1 MTNTST
7 SAPPGDARDAFYL
20 DILDGL
26 AHYLGTPF
34 AHDLARTV
42 LRFPARDMADA
53 LNKNQFASKLWLRD
67 EVLAAAGPRLGTV
80 WVLGGWKGLMAALL
94 LNDPR
99 LDVDRV
105 VSIDVDATCAPVA
118 ESLNASALREGRFAA
133 VTADMLD
140 LDYAGGRLATTPGE
154 WVTARP
160 DLVVN
165 TSCEH
170 LAPFAAWYDRVPA
183 GTLLALQSNDM
194 FDEPVHVNCVPD
206 LESFKRQAPMSE
218 LLHAGV
224 LPRRR
229 YTRFMLI
236 GRK

>member
-7 SAPPGDARDAFYL
+7 PAPPRSRSDAFYL

-26 AHYLGTPF
+26 AHYLDTPF
-34 AHDLARTV
+34 ARDLVRTV
-42 LRFPARDMADA
+42 ARFPAGDMADA
-53 LNKNQFASKLWLRD
+53 LNKNQFASKLWLVD
-67 EVLAAAGPRLGTV
+67 ALVTTAGPPLGTV
-80 WVLGGWKGLMAALL
+80 WVLGGWKGLMGALL

-99 LDVDRV
+99 LAVDRV
-105 VSIDVDATCAPVA
+105 VSIDVDPACAPVA
-118 ESLNASALREGRFAA
+118 ECLNASALREGRFQA
-133 VTADMLD
+133 VRADMLA
-140 LDYAGGRLATTPGE
+140 LDYAGGLPTSPTGDQATAP
-154 WVTARP
+154 P

-165 TSCEH
+165 TCCEH
-170 LAPFAAWYDRVPA
+170 LGGFADWYDRIPA

-206 LESFKRQAPMSE
+206 LESFRRQAPMSE
-218 LLHAGV
+218 LLHAGA
-224 LPRRR
+224 LPRKR